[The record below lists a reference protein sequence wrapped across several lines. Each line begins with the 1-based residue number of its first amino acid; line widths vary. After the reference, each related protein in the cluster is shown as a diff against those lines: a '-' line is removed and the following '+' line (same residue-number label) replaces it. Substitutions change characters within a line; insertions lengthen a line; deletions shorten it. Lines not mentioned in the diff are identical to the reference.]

1 MKTSKGKLT
10 SAALAVAAALAS
22 VVSHTSACGLEG
34 DPVTLQKV
42 AVGYAYHDSLN
53 VMAAV
58 SSARLAGKLDRTIT
72 IGAQTPEQL
81 QIASMRIRAALWQL
95 RARLATRAPGDAP
108 SIAIVLL
115 EPMLWSRIATTNGAL
130 ELTVHVDGPG
140 PDDVVAVTEAVVITA
155 INQGTLM
162 AGEAIAT
169 GLIRLYGSDGAVA
182 SARAWLQTSDKFNPG
197 SGS

>member
-34 DPVTLQKV
+34 DPVIVQRV
-42 AVGYAYHDSLN
+42 AVGYAYPESLS
-53 VMAAV
+53 VLAAV
-58 SSARLAGKLDRTIT
+58 SSARIAGKLDRTIW

-81 QIASMRIRAALWQL
+81 QITGMRIRAALWQL

-115 EPMLWSRIATTNGAL
+115 EPMLWSRIATIGGTAAL
-130 ELTVHVDGPG
+130 TIHLDGPAA
-140 PDDVVAVTEAVVITA
+140 DDVVAVTEEVVIAA
-155 INQGTLM
+155 INDGTLM

-182 SARAWLQTSDKFNPG
+182 SARAWLQASDKFNLG